1 MKAWIKR
8 ILKLAGLFIVIGIV
22 VALVGFAVSGF
33 DFRNLSSNTYETH
46 YAYFTTAKKID
57 RLVLDFDTT
66 NITVEY
72 TPDADKISVT
82 YETQH
87 TKSGDALTKVIEK
100 NENGVISFTEERSWR
115 AGINFFDFH
124 EMKAS
129 VTLPEDFATELDIE
143 TDTGDILIKGAKVDS
158 RVKLSTD
165 TGNIKIENSAF
176 SDISVE
182 VDTGDVFIKD
192 TTLSGAFRLEA
203 DTGDTALSGFEA
215 GSVSITADTGDVSLK
230 NVRSST
236 GIDVETDTGDVEL
249 NGSIF
254 AKSVGIET
262 DTGYVDLYG
271 SIFAKS
277 VDIETDTGDVD
288 GEEATVDAESVAIRT
303 STGDAEIR
311 LAGAKSEY
319 EILINV
325 RTGRANVQSS
335 SGGPRKLSFTSSTGD
350 GEFYFAG

>member
-57 RLVLDFDTT
+57 RIVLDFDTT

-192 TTLSGAFRLEA
+192 ITLSGAFRLEA
-203 DTGDTALSGFEA
+203 DTGDTALSGLEA
-215 GSVSITADTGDVSLK
+215 NSVSLSADTGDVSLK

-262 DTGYVDLYG
+262 DTG
-271 SIFAKS
+271 
-277 VDIETDTGDVD
+277 DVD

-303 STGDAEIR
+303 STGDAEMR

>member
-1 MKAWIKR
+1 MKTWIKR
-8 ILKLAGLFIVIGIV
+8 ILKFAALFIVIGIV
-22 VALVGFAVSGF
+22 VAAVGFAVSGF

-46 YAYFTTAKKID
+46 YAYFTAAKDVD
-57 RLVLDFDTT
+57 RIVLDFDTT
-66 NITVEY
+66 DITVEY
-72 TPDADKISVT
+72 TPDADKISIT

-115 AGINFFDFH
+115 ASVNFFDFH

-129 VTLPEDFATELDIE
+129 VTLPEDFATALEIE

-165 TGNIKIENSAF
+165 TGDVRIEDSAF

-182 VDTGDVFIKD
+182 VDTGDVFIRKAK
-192 TTLSGAFRLEA
+192 LSGAFRLESDTGDATLGDLEANSVSLSA
-203 DTGDTALSGFEA
+203 DTGDIALKDVKSG
-215 GSVSITADTGDVSLK
+215 
-230 NVRSST
+230 T
-236 GIDVETDTGDVEL
+236 GISIETDTGDVDL

-254 AKSVGIET
+254 AKT
-262 DTGYVDLYG
+262 
-271 SIFAKS
+271 
-277 VDIETDTGDVD
+277 VDIETDTGDID
-288 GEEATVDAESVAIRT
+288 GEDTTVDAESIAIRT

-311 LAGAKSEY
+311 LVGAKSEY

-325 RTGRANVQSS
+325 RTGNVNVQSS
-335 SGGPRKLSFTSSTGD
+335 SGGPRRLSFTSSTGD
-350 GEFYFAG
+350 GEFFFAS

>member
-57 RLVLDFDTT
+57 RIVLDFDTT

-87 TKSGDALTKVIEK
+87 TKNGDALTKVIEK

-115 AGINFFDFH
+115 ASVNFFDFH

-129 VTLPEDFATELDIE
+129 VTLPEDFATELNIE
-143 TDTGDILIKGAKVDS
+143 TDTGDILIKGAEVDS

-203 DTGDTALSGFEA
+203 DTGDAALSGLEA
-215 GSVSITADTGDVSLK
+215 NSVSLSADTGDVSLK

-254 AKSVGIET
+254 AKTVG
-262 DTGYVDLYG
+262 
-271 SIFAKS
+271 
-277 VDIETDTGDVD
+277 IETDTGDVD

-303 STGDAEIR
+303 STGDAEMR

>member
-8 ILKLAGLFIVIGIV
+8 ILKLAGLFIIIGIV

-33 DFRNLSSNTYETH
+33 DFRNFSANTYETH

-57 RLVLDFDTT
+57 RIVLDLDTT
-66 NITVEY
+66 DVTVEY
-72 TPDADKISVT
+72 TPDADKITIT

-115 AGINFFDFH
+115 ASISFFDFH

-129 VTLPEDFATELDIE
+129 ITLPEDFATALDIE
-143 TDTGDILIKGAKVDS
+143 TDTGDIIIKGAKVDS

-165 TGNIKIENSAF
+165 TGDVRIENSAF

-182 VDTGDVFIKD
+182 VNTGDVFIKD
-192 TTLSGAFRLEA
+192 TKLSGAFLLES
-203 DTGDTALSGFEA
+203 DTGDATLSGFEA
-215 GSVSITADTGDVSLK
+215 NSVSLSSDTGDVALR
-230 NVRSST
+230 NVKSST
-236 GIDVETDTGDVEL
+236 GIDIETDTGDVDL
-249 NGSIF
+249 NGSIV
-254 AKSVGIET
+254 AKSVG
-262 DTGYVDLYG
+262 
-271 SIFAKS
+271 
-277 VDIETDTGDVD
+277 IETDTGDVD
-288 GEEATVDAESVAIRT
+288 GEEATLDAEVVAIRT
-303 STGDAEIR
+303 STGDAELK
-311 LAGAKSEY
+311 LAGTKGDY

-325 RTGRANVQSS
+325 RTGSTNLGSS

-350 GEFYFAG
+350 GEFRFAG